1 MVDIRSADDWLS
13 DAEALATAYGDL
25 RDGATKASMT
35 YANESQTDALALIA
49 WDLDQ
54 FVTAAIRLARSGL
67 WSPAYSSARLVSER
81 AEYLLAVHLEPEF
94 AERFMDR
101 TQSIENIDAS
111 GTAIP
116 STPRMRGG
124 DARGAIRRWIAERH
138 DEANAAHFLDG
149 TVAAADWSS
158 FSIHPNAAPMAMA
171 YRAATEPEQA
181 RFIAYTVAS
190 QAMSALFALHSVIT
204 EREPAHPTLAA
215 ATELSQRVLARL
227 DAASTEFIDDA

>member
-1 MVDIRSADDWLS
+1 MADIRSADDWLS

-25 RDGATKASMT
+25 RDGATKASMK
-35 YANESQTDALALIA
+35 YASEAQTDALALLA

-54 FVTAAIRLARSGL
+54 FVTAAIRLARSSL

-94 AERFMDR
+94 AEHFMDR
-101 TQSIENIDAS
+101 TQSIEDIEAS
-111 GTAIP
+111 STGIP
-116 STPRMRGG
+116 STPQMRGG

-138 DEANAAHFLDG
+138 DEKAAAHFLEG
-149 TVAAADWSS
+149 VIASADWNS

-181 RFIAYTVAS
+181 RFVGYTVAS
-190 QAMSALFALHSVIT
+190 QAMNALFALHSIIS

-215 ATELSQRVLARL
+215 ATELSLRLLARL
-227 DAASTEFIDDA
+227 EAASTEFIDDA